1 MTENLF
7 SEAPSTTDSTP
18 QNLSKQIAQTLKRE
32 PGDEIRCVHIV
43 GDKYRCNW
51 WAPSDKSEF
60 DNPSMKGG
68 QLGTTFRIR
77 KSSFLRVTRSGDAL
91 KIVELPS

>member
-1 MTENLF
+1 M
-7 SEAPSTTDSTP
+7 
-18 QNLSKQIAQTLKRE
+18 KRE

-51 WAPSDKSEF
+51 WAPANPKGY

-77 KSSFLRVTRSGDAL
+77 KSSFLRVTQSTTGL
-91 KIVELPS
+91 KIIELPP